1 MSDLSGQRALVTG
14 GGSGMGAAIA
24 RALAEAGASVVVS
37 GRRLEPLEAL
47 AAALPGVRAMTADVT
62 DEASVRS
69 LFQRIATEVGELDIV
84 VANAGAAESAPFH
97 RTSLEL
103 WRQMLD
109 VNLTSVFLTFQQ
121 AQATMRT
128 RGRGRLIAVAS
139 TAGLKGYPYVSAY
152 SAAKHGVI
160 GLTRSLALELAGTE
174 ITVNAVCPGFTLTP
188 MLERSIE
195 NIMQKTGKSR
205 DEAVAALTAA
215 NPQKRF
221 VLPEEV
227 AASVLY
233 LCGPHSG
240 SITGQA
246 LSVSGGEI

>member
-24 RALAEAGASVVVS
+24 RALTEAGATVVVS
-37 GRRLEPLEAL
+37 GRRMEPLEAV

-69 LFQRIATEVGELDIV
+69 LFQRISTEFGELDIV

-121 AQATMRT
+121 ALVAMRT

-139 TAGLKGYPYVSAY
+139 TAALKGYPYVSAY

-227 AASVLY
+227 AQSVLY

>member
-24 RALAEAGASVVVS
+24 RALAQAGATVVVS
-37 GRRLEPLEAL
+37 GRRMEPLAEL
-47 AAALPGVRAMTADVT
+47 AAAAPGVRPMAADVT
-62 DEASVRS
+62 DEASVRA
-69 LFQRIATEVGELDIV
+69 LFDRIAQEVGELDIV
-84 VANAGAAESAPFH
+84 IANAGAAESAPFH

-121 AQATMRT
+121 ALAGMRA

-139 TAGLKGYPYVSAY
+139 TAALKGYPYVSAY
-152 SAAKHGVI
+152 SAAKHGVV
-160 GLTRSLALELAGTE
+160 GLTRSLALEFAETE

-188 MLERSIE
+188 MLERSID

-215 NPQKRF
+215 NPQKRL

-227 AASVLY
+227 AQSVLY
-233 LCGPHSG
+233 LCGVHSG